1 MDKYSHLDKE
11 YLEYLKE
18 GYSQRYIDPDDPWFT
33 DYELEDKYLDGYD
46 FENKNKII
54 HKGE

>member
-18 GYSQRYIDPDDPWFT
+18 GYSQRYIDADDPWFT
-33 DYELEDKYLDGYD
+33 NYELEDRYLEEDD
-46 FENKNKII
+46 LNKIYI
-54 HKGE
+54 KNVKK